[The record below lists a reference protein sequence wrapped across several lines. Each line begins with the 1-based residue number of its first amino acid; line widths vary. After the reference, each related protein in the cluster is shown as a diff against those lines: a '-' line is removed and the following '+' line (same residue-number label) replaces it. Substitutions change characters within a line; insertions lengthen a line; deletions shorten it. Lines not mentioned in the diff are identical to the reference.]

1 MKKLFIIT
9 AVFLFILSGFTQKT
23 ETAKEEEPPVI
34 TEKDIIKTAFDQLPV
49 NGYDFRDYNSLYSY
63 LNPEYLTGQAAK
75 LFSKTLYEYERRNNA
90 ELTDVEPEKLIEL
103 DKLYFGIDEEL

>member
-9 AVFLFILSGFTQKT
+9 AVFLFILSGCTHKT

-49 NGYDFRDYNSLYSY
+49 NGYDFRDYNSLYSH
-63 LNPEYLTGQAAK
+63 LNP
-75 LFSKTLYEYERRNNA
+75 
-90 ELTDVEPEKLIEL
+90 
-103 DKLYFGIDEEL
+103 